1 MIEANNPKIDVEK
14 LLAKVR
20 AEVATRHKH
29 QTKAEFKVSSPSQI
43 NTLANISFI
52 EALLNSAKEKSQVR
66 TELPKKIDRFPFNL
80 RWCKKIA
87 LKLHEFVFKE
97 QRSINLNL
105 IDALRESTL
114 VNKQLSEQV
123 KALQAQVSNN
133 GDRLVANNEQIHNI
147 SDRLI
152 TTDAQIH
159 NISDRCAANDSQIR
173 NISDRLTTADTQ
185 IHDISD
191 RFTANNKFHM
201 QENAYL
207 KSDLSHQ
214 KRLIT
219 LFLEQASQRLS
230 EPFNQQQLK
239 TFSNEE
245 VHWLDAFYVAFED
258 RFRGSQE
265 DIYNRFKVYLPL
277 IASANIGTQDAAIL
291 DVGCGRGEWLEL
303 LRESGYTAKGID
315 TNRVMLEQCQSRK
328 LDVTEADVL
337 TYLRS
342 LTDCSLGMVTGFHI
356 IEHLPF
362 EVLIKVIDE
371 TVRVLRPQG
380 LVIFETPN
388 PANVLVG
395 SCNFYHDPTHLKP
408 LPKDLA
414 QFILQARGLTQTQ
427 IIELHPYS
435 EDFKVNGLEV
445 AERFNDYFYGCQDY
459 AVVGYKL

>member
-1 MIEANNPKIDVEK
+1 MIEANNPNIDVEK

-29 QTKAEFKVSSPSQI
+29 QPKAELKVSSSSKI
-43 NTLANISFI
+43 NTLANISFV

-66 TELPKKIDRFPFNL
+66 TELPKKIDRFPLNL
-80 RWCKKIA
+80 KWCKKIA
-87 LKLHEFVFKE
+87 LKLHEFIFKE
-97 QRSINLNL
+97 QRAINLTL

-123 KALQAQVSNN
+123 KALQAQVSNDS
-133 GDRLVANNEQIHNI
+133 DRLVANNEQI
-147 SDRLI
+147 
-152 TTDAQIH
+152 
-159 NISDRCAANDSQIR
+159 R
-173 NISDRLTTADTQ
+173 NISDRLAANDGQIRNIGACFTTTEAQ
-185 IHDISD
+185 ILDISD
-191 RFTANNKFHM
+191 RLTANSKIHL
-201 QENAYL
+201 QENTYL
-207 KSDLSHQ
+207 KSDLSQQ

-219 LFLEQASQRLS
+219 LFLEQASQRLP
-230 EPFNQQQLK
+230 EPFNQQQLN
-239 TFSNEE
+239 TFASEE
-245 VHWLDAFYVAFED
+245 RHWLDAFYVAFED

-265 DIYNRFKVYLPL
+265 DIYSRFKVYLPL
-277 IASANIGTQDAAIL
+277 VASANIGTQDSAIL

-303 LRESGYTAKGID
+303 LRNSGYTAKGID
-315 TNRVMLEQCQSRK
+315 TNRVMLEQCQSK
-328 LDVTEADVL
+328 QLDVIEADVL

-342 LTDCSLGMVTGFHI
+342 LPDCSLGMVTGFHI

-371 TVRVLRPQG
+371 TVRVLQPQG

-388 PANVLVG
+388 PANVLVS

-414 QFILQARGLTQTQ
+414 QFILQNRGLTQTK

-435 EDFKVNGLEV
+435 EEFKVNGLEV
-445 AERFNDYFYGCQDY
+445 AERFNHYFYGCQDY